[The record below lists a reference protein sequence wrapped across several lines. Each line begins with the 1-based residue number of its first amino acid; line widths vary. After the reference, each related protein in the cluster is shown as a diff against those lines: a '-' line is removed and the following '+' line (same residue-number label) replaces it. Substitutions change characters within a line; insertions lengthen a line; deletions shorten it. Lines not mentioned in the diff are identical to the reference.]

1 MNFFKL
7 LSRSKLALTKESE
20 FDLNYFLSGNKIKQV
35 MDEDKRRPKPI
46 LKGFFFQS
54 LLFFFR
60 LLRNLSFFE
69 KRLSHKPI
77 YVVLGS
83 FNQFNS
89 VKSTLESLDA
99 NGDEFFITASKN
111 VIPKNLFFKDTISL
125 KYNFKIIFCSLIL
138 FFSRVIPLYFKLKR
152 EKRDYEIAMHFNLFC
167 EAYILVPYFIDILE
181 KTKPK
186 IIIVSNDHHVFFR
199 SVRISAEIS
208 DIKTLYVQH
217 AQVSKVFP
225 PLEFDYALLDGNVAY
240 ETYLN
245 AYQIQKKTNTRI
257 KKNSSNCQVL
267 LTGQK
272 KIVIKKNKRKKL
284 EGLHIGLAVNPMDD
298 FYDVNK
304 ILDHF
309 SNMKV
314 KCIVRTHQSQPLFFI
329 RKLKAYIEDKS
340 WLRWS
345 NSSEELV
352 EDYFM
357 NVNLLIA
364 SNSSIHLEA
373 ALAGVPTLYYEMS
386 SEVLFSDYY
395 GYVEKGISKRLE
407 NDFTYEKIK
416 NSIKNQSIDIKKQ
429 YAIKNYSETYGT
441 KWQNLEGDLSALIIN
456 RILNNK
462 SLDDL
467 FKTQKSKIYN
477 SVYFLK

>member
-1 MNFFKL
+1 
-7 LSRSKLALTKESE
+7 
-20 FDLNYFLSGNKIKQV
+20 
-35 MDEDKRRPKPI
+35 
-46 LKGFFFQS
+46 
-54 LLFFFR
+54 
-60 LLRNLSFFE
+60 
-69 KRLSHKPI
+69 
-77 YVVLGS
+77 
-83 FNQFNS
+83 
-89 VKSTLESLDA
+89 
-99 NGDEFFITASKN
+99 
-111 VIPKNLFFKDTISL
+111 
-125 KYNFKIIFCSLIL
+125 
-138 FFSRVIPLYFKLKR
+138 
-152 EKRDYEIAMHFNLFC
+152 
-167 EAYILVPYFIDILE
+167 
-181 KTKPK
+181 
-186 IIIVSNDHHVFFR
+186 
-199 SVRISAEIS
+199 
-208 DIKTLYVQH
+208 
-217 AQVSKVFP
+217 
-225 PLEFDYALLDGNVAY
+225 
-240 ETYLN
+240 
-245 AYQIQKKTNTRI
+245 
-257 KKNSSNCQVL
+257 
-267 LTGQK
+267 
-272 KIVIKKNKRKKL
+272 
-284 EGLHIGLAVNPMDD
+284 
-298 FYDVNK
+298 
-304 ILDHF
+304 
-309 SNMKV
+309 MKV